1 MTTST
6 THTDDNFFAQLRMAQ
21 QATGE
26 TQEQVVKRI
35 LAAVQDDVGTRPD
48 LAAGAKSG
56 DQLARKT
63 VRDIT
68 LRLIQ
73 AHNDKAMS
81 EGGVRLNDVED
92 IINRVLDTV
101 IGLGALEALL
111 RMPGVEDI
119 AINGPN
125 EALVFKDGHWHN
137 TNVTFES
144 AERLIELVN
153 RAMSDTGRQV
163 NVVQPLCDSR
173 LPNLSRINVAIA
185 PVADPSPLVTIR
197 VFRDKVLEMS
207 DWVRRPRQPAD
218 RQEPPPPPA
227 IRDYRDLGWDG
238 PLTPQAAAFLEMAA
252 VADLNILVVGATGSG
267 KTTMVQ
273 TLGRLKPADRRM
285 VVIEDTR
292 ELRIRDQANGLP
304 NNCVYMTTRTSTVEG
319 VAQEVLQAHLVKNAL
334 RMRPDGLTLGEA
346 RGAEVLDLLMALNTG
361 HKGALTTLHANSLR
375 EVPGRFAQ
383 MLQLAD
389 LKMPL
394 SDQAVAKWIAG
405 GFHLGLFIELDHVA
419 RQRRIVEIAE
429 FTGVVEGNT
438 PSMQSLFTLERG
450 RLKRTMFPMQRG
462 HLLER
467 IGHNYQEV
475 MGMDVLAPR

>member
-1 MTTST
+1 MPGTLAS
-6 THTDDNFFAQLRMAQ
+6 HTDDNFFAQLRMAQ

-26 TQEQVVKRI
+26 TQEQVVRRI
-35 LAAVQDDVGTRPD
+35 IAAVQEDVARRPD
-48 LAAGAKSG
+48 LTTGARSG
-56 DQLARKT
+56 DVLARKS

-68 LRLIQ
+68 LRFIQ
-73 AHNDKAMS
+73 AHNDKAAS
-81 EGGVRLNDVED
+81 DGSPRLTDVED
-92 IINRVLDTV
+92 ILSRVMDTV
-101 IGLGALEALL
+101 IGLGPLEALL

-119 AINGPN
+119 AINGPS
-125 EALVFKDGHWHN
+125 EALVFKDGRWHA
-137 TNVTFES
+137 TNITFDS
-144 AERLIELVN
+144 PERLIELVN

-163 NVVQPLCDSR
+163 SVVQPLCDSR

-197 VFRDKVLEMS
+197 VFRESVLEMT
-207 DWVRRPRQPAD
+207 DWVRRPRAPS
-218 RQEPPPPPA
+218 EPPPPPPT

-238 PLTPQAAAFLEMAA
+238 PLTPQAAAFLEMAT

-273 TLGRLKPADRRM
+273 TLGRLKPPDRRM

-292 ELRIRDQANGLP
+292 ELRIRHQSNGLP
-304 NNCVYMTTRTSTVEG
+304 NNCVYMTTRASTVEG

-394 SDQAVAKWIAG
+394 SDKAVAQWIAG

-419 RQRRIVEIAE
+419 HQRRITDIVEI
-429 FTGVVEGNT
+429 TGVVEGNI

-450 RLKRTMFPMQRG
+450 RLKRTLFPMQRA

-467 IGHNYQEV
+467 IGHSYNEV
-475 MGMDVLAPR
+475 MGMDVLAPK

>member
-1 MTTST
+1 MTIQTA
-6 THTDDNFFAQLRMAQ
+6 HTDDNFFAQLRMAQ

-35 LAAVQDDVGTRPD
+35 IAAVQDDVGKRPD

-56 DQLARKT
+56 DGLARKT

-81 EGGVRLNDVED
+81 DGGVRLNDVED
-92 IINRVLDTV
+92 IVNRVLDTV

-119 AINGPN
+119 AINGPS
-125 EALVFKDGHWHN
+125 EALVFKDGRWHT

-144 AERLIELVN
+144 AERLVELVN

-197 VFRDKVLEMS
+197 VFRDKVLEMD
-207 DWVRRPRQPAD
+207 DWVRRPRPPS
-218 RQEPPPPPA
+218 EPPPPPPA
-227 IRDYRDLGWDG
+227 IHDYRDLGWDG
-238 PLTPQAAAFLEMAA
+238 PLTPQAAAFLEMAT

-292 ELRIRDQANGLP
+292 ELRIRDQANSLP

-405 GFHLGLFIELDHVA
+405 GFHLGLFIELDHAA
-419 RQRRIVEIAE
+419 RQRRIVEVAE

-467 IGHNYQEV
+467 IGHSYQEV
-475 MGMDVLAPR
+475 MGMDVMAPK

>member
-1 MTTST
+1 MTIQP

-35 LAAVQDDVGTRPD
+35 IAAVQDDVGKRPD

-56 DQLARKT
+56 DGLARKT

-73 AHNDKAMS
+73 AHNDRAMS
-81 EGGVRLNDVED
+81 DGGVRLGDVED
-92 IINRVLDTV
+92 IVNRVLDIV
-101 IGLGALEALL
+101 IGLGPLEALL
-111 RMPGVEDI
+111 RTPGVEDI
-119 AINGPN
+119 AINGPS
-125 EALVFKDGHWHN
+125 EALVFKDGRWHN

-144 AERLIELVN
+144 AEQLVELVN

-207 DWVRRPRQPAD
+207 DWVRHPRPPS
-218 RQEPPPPPA
+218 EPPPPPPV
-227 IRDYRDLGWDG
+227 IHDYRDLGWDG
-238 PLTPQAAAFLEMAA
+238 PLTPQAAAFLEMAT

-361 HKGALTTLHANSLR
+361 HRGALTTLHANSLR

-405 GFHLGLFIELDHVA
+405 GFHLGLFIELDHAA

-467 IGHNYQEV
+467 IGHSYQEV

>member
-1 MTTST
+1 MTTPT

-35 LAAVQDDVGTRPD
+35 ITAVQDDVGKRPD

-73 AHNDKAMS
+73 AHNDKAMTES
-81 EGGVRLNDVED
+81 GPRLSDVED

-101 IGLGALEALL
+101 IGLGPLEALL

-119 AINGPN
+119 AINGPS
-125 EALVFKDGHWHN
+125 EALVFRDGHWHN

-144 AERLIELVN
+144 AEQLIELVN

-197 VFRDKVLEMS
+197 VFRDRVLEMS
-207 DWVRRPRQPAD
+207 DWVRRPRQPS
-218 RQEPPPPPA
+218 EPPPPPPA

-238 PLTPQAAAFLEMAA
+238 PLTPQAAAFLEMAT

-273 TLGRLKPADRRM
+273 TLGRLKPTDRRM

-292 ELRIRDQANGLP
+292 ELRIRDQASGLP

-405 GFHLGLFIELDHVA
+405 GFHLGLFIELDHA
-419 RQRRIVEIAE
+419 AHQRRIVEIAE

-467 IGHNYQEV
+467 IGHSYQEV

>member
-1 MTTST
+1 MTTPT

-26 TQEQVVKRI
+26 TQEQTIRRI
-35 LAAVQDDVGTRPD
+35 IAAVQDDVGQRPD

-73 AHNDKAMS
+73 AHNDKAIS
-81 EGGVRLNDVED
+81 DGGVRLNDVED
-92 IINRVLDTV
+92 IVNRVLDIV
-101 IGLGALEALL
+101 IGLGPLEALL

-119 AINGPN
+119 AINGPS
-125 EALVFKDGHWHN
+125 ESLVFKDGRWHN
-137 TNVTFES
+137 TSVTFES
-144 AERLIELVN
+144 AEQLIELVN

-197 VFRDKVLEMS
+197 VFKDSVLEMN
-207 DWVRRPRQPAD
+207 DWVRRPRQPS
-218 RQEPPPPPA
+218 EPPPPPPA
-227 IRDYRDLGWDG
+227 IHDYRDLGWDG
-238 PLTPQAAAFLEMAA
+238 PLTPQAAAFLEMATL
-252 VADLNILVVGATGSG
+252 ADLNILVVGATGSG
-267 KTTMVQ
+267 KTTMAQ

-292 ELRIRDQANGLP
+292 ELRIREQASGLP

-405 GFHLGLFIELDHVA
+405 GFHLGVFIELDHLA

-438 PSMQSLFTLERG
+438 PSMQALFTLERG

-467 IGHNYQEV
+467 IGHSYQKV
-475 MGMDVLAPR
+475 MGMDVLAPK

>member
-1 MTTST
+1 MTTPT

-35 LAAVQDDVGTRPD
+35 IAAVQDDVGKRPD
-48 LAAGAKSG
+48 LATGAKSG

-73 AHNDKAMS
+73 AHNDRAMT
-81 EGGVRLNDVED
+81 EGGPRLSDVED
-92 IINRVLDTV
+92 IVNRVLDTV
-101 IGLGALEALL
+101 IGLGPLEALL

-119 AINGPN
+119 AINGPS

-144 AERLIELVN
+144 SEQLIELVN

-197 VFRDKVLEMS
+197 VFRDRVLEMS
-207 DWVRRPRQPAD
+207 DWVRRPRQPS
-218 RQEPPPPPA
+218 EPPPPPPA

-238 PLTPQAAAFLEMAA
+238 PLTPQAAAFLEMAT

-292 ELRIRDQANGLP
+292 ELRIREQASGLP

-467 IGHNYQEV
+467 IGHSYQEI
-475 MGMDVLAPR
+475 MGMDVLAPK

>member
-1 MTTST
+1 
-6 THTDDNFFAQLRMAQ
+6 
-21 QATGE
+21 
-26 TQEQVVKRI
+26 
-35 LAAVQDDVGTRPD
+35 
-48 LAAGAKSG
+48 
-56 DQLARKT
+56 
-63 VRDIT
+63 
-68 LRLIQ
+68 
-73 AHNDKAMS
+73 
-81 EGGVRLNDVED
+81 
-92 IINRVLDTV
+92 
-101 IGLGALEALL
+101 
-111 RMPGVEDI
+111 
-119 AINGPN
+119 
-125 EALVFKDGHWHN
+125 
-137 TNVTFES
+137 
-144 AERLIELVN
+144 
-153 RAMSDTGRQV
+153 
-163 NVVQPLCDSR
+163 
-173 LPNLSRINVAIA
+173 
-185 PVADPSPLVTIR
+185 
-197 VFRDKVLEMS
+197 
-207 DWVRRPRQPAD
+207 
-218 RQEPPPPPA
+218 
-227 IRDYRDLGWDG
+227 
-238 PLTPQAAAFLEMAA
+238 
-252 VADLNILVVGATGSG
+252 
-267 KTTMVQ
+267 MVQ

>member
-1 MTTST
+1 
-6 THTDDNFFAQLRMAQ
+6 
-21 QATGE
+21 
-26 TQEQVVKRI
+26 VVKRI

-81 EGGVRLNDVED
+81 DGGVRLNDVED

-207 DWVRRPRQPAD
+207 DWVRRPRQPS
-218 RQEPPPPPA
+218 EPPPPPPA

-238 PLTPQAAAFLEMAA
+238 PLTPQAAAFLEMAT